1 MMSILRK
8 LEPRHYKKMTILV
21 NELDENMEVV
31 FIEKG
36 QIMVGY
42 EINKQKRYCL
52 RYEDKCIIGAF
63 GCTFNQRAQFIYLS
77 KTESSGYSI
86 RKSAWYEILSDNPE
100 ISSILKKN
108 ILMEHITQIRSKVLV
123 KKKKAI

>member
-1 MMSILRK
+1 MPYRDFMMSILRK

-52 RYEDKCIIGAF
+52 RYEDKCIICAF
-63 GCTFNQRAQFIYLS
+63 GCTFNQRA
-77 KTESSGYSI
+77 
-86 RKSAWYEILSDNPE
+86 
-100 ISSILKKN
+100 
-108 ILMEHITQIRSKVLV
+108 
-123 KKKKAI
+123 